1 MSENMSDKW
10 VDYAVRIQSIAQAG
24 LAYCEDKYGRERY
37 EELRKISA
45 EMISAKTDIPL
56 EKVYD
61 LFCNES
67 GYQTP
72 KLDTRGAV
80 FIDGKILLVRENNG
94 TWSLPG
100 EWCDVDLSVAENT
113 EKEVLEETGLTLTQY
128 RYCGLVTF
136 VSDVYPTEYMH
147 LFHATGFTGT
157 PKDCDEGELA
167 WIGKDELLTKKLWA
181 GDRIFLHLL
190 AQDAPFFSLKLVYR
204 GEELTAAEL
213 DGKPLALG

>member
-100 EWCDVDLSVAENT
+100 GWCDVDLSVAENT
-113 EKEVLEETGLTLTQY
+113 KKRCWRKRGF
-128 RYCGLVTF
+128 RY
-136 VSDVYPTEYMH
+136 
-147 LFHATGFTGT
+147 
-157 PKDCDEGELA
+157 
-167 WIGKDELLTKKLWA
+167 
-181 GDRIFLHLL
+181 
-190 AQDAPFFSLKLVYR
+190 
-204 GEELTAAEL
+204 TA
-213 DGKPLALG
+213 KS

>member
-100 EWCDVDLSVAENT
+100 GWCDVDQSVASNAT
-113 EKEVLEETGLTLTQY
+113 KEVLEETGCAVTAQRLIAVQDWRKHNVTNYAYGVIKIFVLC
-128 RYCGLVTF
+128 RYEGGEFQRNIET
-136 VSDVYPTEYMH
+136 TETA
-147 LFHATGFTGT
+147 LF
-157 PKDCDEGELA
+157 GE
-167 WIGKDELLTKKLWA
+167 DELPEN
-181 GDRIFLHLL
+181 L
-190 AQDAPFFSLKLVYR
+190 AVEKCTREQIRMCFDALRNPQAPTLF
-204 GEELTAAEL
+204 
-213 DGKPLALG
+213 D

>member
-100 EWCDVDLSVAENT
+100 GWCDVDLSVAENT
-113 EKEVLEETGLTLTQY
+113 EKEVLEETGLSVH
-128 RYCGLVTF
+128 C
-136 VSDVYPTEYMH
+136 
-147 LFHATGFTGT
+147 
-157 PKDCDEGELA
+157 
-167 WIGKDELLTKKLWA
+167 KKLIAVQDWRRHNRLNCPY
-181 GDRIFLHLL
+181 GIMKFFVLCEYDSGEFKENIETTETRLFDRNALPDNL
-190 AQDAPFFSLKLVYR
+190 ADEKT
-204 GEELTAAEL
+204 TAEQIRL
-213 DGKPLALG
+213 CFEYYHNPHKETCLE

>member
-100 EWCDVDLSVAENT
+100 GWCDVDLSVAENT
-113 EKEVLEETGLTLTQY
+113 EKEVLEETGLSVH
-128 RYCGLVTF
+128 C
-136 VSDVYPTEYMH
+136 
-147 LFHATGFTGT
+147 
-157 PKDCDEGELA
+157 
-167 WIGKDELLTKKLWA
+167 KKLIA
-181 GDRIFLHLL
+181 V
-190 AQDAPFFSLKLVYR
+190 QDWRRHNRLNCPYGIMKFFVLCEYDSGEFKENIETTETRLSLEV
-204 GEELTAAEL
+204 
-213 DGKPLALG
+213 

>member
-94 TWSLPG
+94 TWSPPARMTRKVST
-100 EWCDVDLSVAENT
+100 DVPSISAVKSET
-113 EKEVLEETGLTLTQY
+113 SEV
-128 RYCGLVTF
+128 C
-136 VSDVYPTEYMH
+136 
-147 LFHATGFTGT
+147 
-157 PKDCDEGELA
+157 
-167 WIGKDELLTKKLWA
+167 
-181 GDRIFLHLL
+181 
-190 AQDAPFFSLKLVYR
+190 
-204 GEELTAAEL
+204 
-213 DGKPLALG
+213 

>member
-100 EWCDVDLSVAENT
+100 GWCDVDLS
-113 EKEVLEETGLTLTQY
+113 LI
-128 RYCGLVTF
+128 
-136 VSDVYPTEYMH
+136 H
-147 LFHATGFTGT
+147 
-157 PKDCDEGELA
+157 
-167 WIGKDELLTKKLWA
+167 I
-181 GDRIFLHLL
+181 
-190 AQDAPFFSLKLVYR
+190 
-204 GEELTAAEL
+204 
-213 DGKPLALG
+213 

>member
-100 EWCDVDLSVAENT
+100 GWCDVDLSEIDLQRN
-113 EKEVLEETGLTLTQY
+113 
-128 RYCGLVTF
+128 
-136 VSDVYPTEYMH
+136 VS
-147 LFHATGFTGT
+147 LFH
-157 PKDCDEGELA
+157 
-167 WIGKDELLTKKLWA
+167 
-181 GDRIFLHLL
+181 
-190 AQDAPFFSLKLVYR
+190 
-204 GEELTAAEL
+204 LTAESPVFPVEHCFVAVE
-213 DGKPLALG
+213 

>member
-56 EKVYD
+56 GKVYD

-72 KLDTRGAV
+72 KLDTRGLS
-80 FIDGKILLVRENNG
+80 LL
-94 TWSLPG
+94 
-100 EWCDVDLSVAENT
+100 
-113 EKEVLEETGLTLTQY
+113 TG
-128 RYCGLVTF
+128 RYCLCVKT
-136 VSDVYPTEYMH
+136 TE
-147 LFHATGFTGT
+147 
-157 PKDCDEGELA
+157 
-167 WIGKDELLTKKLWA
+167 
-181 GDRIFLHLL
+181 
-190 AQDAPFFSLKLVYR
+190 R
-204 GEELTAAEL
+204 GRCRA
-213 DGKPLALG
+213 DGAM